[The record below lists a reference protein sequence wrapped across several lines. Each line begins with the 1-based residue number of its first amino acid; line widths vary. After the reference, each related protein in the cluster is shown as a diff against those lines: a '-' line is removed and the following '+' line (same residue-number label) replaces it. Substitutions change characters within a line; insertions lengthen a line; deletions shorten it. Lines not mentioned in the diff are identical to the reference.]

1 MFKNILSG
9 FGKYRVSTY
18 CVKCGI
24 QVRYFKS
31 IDQVNWAVES
41 NKTVWQLIKVQ
52 SRFKKQDILNTTG
65 AI

>member
-1 MFKNILSG
+1 MRNILKG

-18 CVKCGI
+18 CNKCGI
-24 QVRYFKS
+24 QVRYFKTMQ
-31 IDQVNWAVES
+31 QVTWAVES
-41 NKTVWQLIKVQ
+41 NKAVWQLIKVQ